1 MSPQVPGKATFT
13 VIAEKMTMHFQP
25 APSEIVQCFRFNT
38 RVRRPHETVTAYIS
52 QLKQLAEHCNYGNEV
67 RLNEMIWDRLVCG
80 IANERLLAED
90 DLSNDKATKLLLSF
104 EAAEKE
110 TKDLVRSEICKYLPR
125 TTRICK
131 YPPRTTGICKYRLEL
146 PVVINACLELRGFVN
161 TRFALTG
168 ICKYLPCTTGA
179 LLPNGAQYQ

>member
-1 MSPQVPGKATFT
+1 MLPQVPGEATFT

-38 RVRRPHETVTAYIS
+38 WVRRPHETVTAYIS
-52 QLKQLAEHCNYGNEV
+52 QLKQLAEHCNFGNEV
-67 RLNEMIWDRLVCG
+67 RLNEMIRDRLVYG

-110 TKDLVRSEICKYLPR
+110 TKDLVRSE
-125 TTRICK
+125 ICK